1 MCKWCRGLQ
10 ASPDKELCAAIFTL
24 QTDNDQL
31 RQEVVEAKKSEEKLK
46 SELAEVRFTARLV
59 DQQSEELSNYIAK
72 TTSGSTAYRNITPA
86 SLGKLRPQRSVR
98 RRS

>member
-1 MCKWCRGLQ
+1 M
-10 ASPDKELCAAIFTL
+10 
-24 QTDNDQL
+24 
-31 RQEVVEAKKSEEKLK
+31 VEAKKSEEKLK